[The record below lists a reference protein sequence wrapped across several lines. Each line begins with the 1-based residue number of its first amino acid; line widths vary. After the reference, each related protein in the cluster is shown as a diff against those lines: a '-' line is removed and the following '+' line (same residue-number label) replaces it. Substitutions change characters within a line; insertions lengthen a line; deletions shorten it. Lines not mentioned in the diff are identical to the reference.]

1 MATHSSIPKPQL
13 PTLSS
18 IQMVATLTL
27 SHSQII
33 RGHLWVYAPP
43 SSQHHSLHF
52 SLLNSS
58 RYFPLICFR
67 MAPGTMRASQ
77 VALMIKNPYTNA
89 GGLD

>member
-1 MATHSSIPKPQL
+1 METHSNIPKPQL

-18 IQMVATLTL
+18 IQMVSTLTL

-33 RGHLWVYAPP
+33 RGHLWMYTSP
-43 SSQHHSLHF
+43 SSQIHSLHF

-58 RYFPLICFR
+58 RYFPLICFS
-67 MAPGTMRASQ
+67 MAPGTMRAFQ
-77 VALMIKNPYTNA
+77 VALMVKNPYANA